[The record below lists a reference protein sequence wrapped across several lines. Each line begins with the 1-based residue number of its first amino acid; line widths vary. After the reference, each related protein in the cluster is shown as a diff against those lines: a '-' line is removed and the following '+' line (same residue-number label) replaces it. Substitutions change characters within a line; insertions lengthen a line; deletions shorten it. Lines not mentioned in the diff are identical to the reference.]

1 MWTLLGEWG
10 WSTPSPTPV
19 QAGTPRG
26 GCPGPCPGGFRRSPW
41 KRLHSLPGQPMPV
54 LRHTHTQKE
63 FTDVQAFNCLLL
75 LVLSLGVTERSLAAS
90 SLHISFRYLYKL
102 ITSSLNLL
110 FFRLKILNSHHL
122 HAFYWTLS
130 CSSISISIS
139 FTEVPELDTVF
150 QVWFHQCWVEKKYPW
165 ACQVLWITFFGLSTQ
180 GIAASIAYASE
191 RLQTAITCLEIRH
204 CN

>member
-10 WSTPSPTPV
+10 WSMPSPTPV

-130 CSSISISIS
+130 CSSISVFHWGSRTRHSIPSMISS
-139 FTEVPELDTVF
+139 VLSGEEVSLSMPSAVNYIF
-150 QVWFHQCWVEKKYPW
+150 WVEHTRACCKY
-165 ACQVLWITFFGLSTQ
+165 
-180 GIAASIAYASE
+180 SICKWKA
-191 RLQTAITCLEIRH
+191 TD
-204 CN
+204 CNYVPRN